1 LVYRLWFQSGICDE
15 VPVAN
20 QDLTSIKRSCP
31 FATGDSANSLSPNQ
45 KRNIMYWWYATNIFL
60 IYGKGNCG
68 PLPEYLVYAIWC
80 QYLIQKEWNMLD
92 SSIMMIV
99 MIEKLENEIDMICK
113 YNNSMRV
120 VYLSYPLRFL

>member
-1 LVYRLWFQSGICDE
+1 
-15 VPVAN
+15 
-20 QDLTSIKRSCP
+20 
-31 FATGDSANSLSPNQ
+31 
-45 KRNIMYWWYATNIFL
+45 
-60 IYGKGNCG
+60 
-68 PLPEYLVYAIWC
+68 
-80 QYLIQKEWNMLD
+80 MLD

>member
-80 QYLIQKEWNMLD
+80 QYPNPKGVEYVGFLNNDDSDDRETRKWNRYDL
-92 SSIMMIV
+92 
-99 MIEKLENEIDMICK
+99 
-113 YNNSMRV
+113 
-120 VYLSYPLRFL
+120 

>member
-1 LVYRLWFQSGICDE
+1 MIIVFAWCTGSDSKVAYVSDK

-31 FATGDSANSLSPNQ
+31 FATGDSVNSLSPNQ

-68 PLPEYLVYAIWC
+68 PLPEYLVYAI
-80 QYLIQKEWNMLD
+80 
-92 SSIMMIV
+92 
-99 MIEKLENEIDMICK
+99 
-113 YNNSMRV
+113 
-120 VYLSYPLRFL
+120 